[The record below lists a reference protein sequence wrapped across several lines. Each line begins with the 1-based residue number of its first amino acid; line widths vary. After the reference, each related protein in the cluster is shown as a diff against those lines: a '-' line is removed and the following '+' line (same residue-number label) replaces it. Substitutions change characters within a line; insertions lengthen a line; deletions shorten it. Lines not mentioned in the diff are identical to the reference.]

1 MVGCG
6 HVAAGLRRPRRALS
20 ALRSLGDC
28 VVGGAARAGG
38 SQHRLARRA
47 PTTAKR
53 AAAEKTGEAGLSSWR
68 ASLTLPKY
76 VAASARPTAVDAA
89 ARSAITTR
97 RYLCL
102 SRAAPLR
109 AAASRRDRRVA
120 DMPEVPVSGTQ
131 GWHDQY

>member
-6 HVAAGLRRPRRALS
+6 HVAAGLRRPRQALS

-109 AAASRRDRRVA
+109 AAASLL
-120 DMPEVPVSGTQ
+120 S
-131 GWHDQY
+131 